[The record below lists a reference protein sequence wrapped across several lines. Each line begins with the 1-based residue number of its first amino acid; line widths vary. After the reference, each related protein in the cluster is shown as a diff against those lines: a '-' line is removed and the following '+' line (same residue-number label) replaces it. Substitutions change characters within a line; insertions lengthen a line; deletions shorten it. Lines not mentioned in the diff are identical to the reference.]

1 MLESLPAP
9 SHQFGHPPSKWRQCI
24 HNSAHSSTNVSLR
37 EAGDLRLDVH
47 VEMESS
53 APQILQHAQHL
64 KEVRGILKD
73 TLITAVKAQKRSF
86 L

>member
-1 MLESLPAP
+1 MAP
-9 SHQFGHPPSKWRQCI
+9 VHTQFRTQFHQRFTK
-24 HNSAHSSTNVSLR
+24 

-73 TLITAVKAQKRSF
+73 MLITAAKTQ
-86 L
+86 